1 MINQGFDIAVLII
14 ERATLISVSRM
25 RHCVFYSISSLFLNR
40 LSKIKIKSKMIEAK
54 KEENNQSLLTIGT
67 LNFQIKI
74 IVLNDSYYFLLAMK
88 IRFMIIL
95 GFSDLIKRVI

>member
-1 MINQGFDIAVLII
+1 
-14 ERATLISVSRM
+14 
-25 RHCVFYSISSLFLNR
+25 
-40 LSKIKIKSKMIEAK
+40 MIEAK

-95 GFSDLIKRVI
+95 GLSDLIKRVI